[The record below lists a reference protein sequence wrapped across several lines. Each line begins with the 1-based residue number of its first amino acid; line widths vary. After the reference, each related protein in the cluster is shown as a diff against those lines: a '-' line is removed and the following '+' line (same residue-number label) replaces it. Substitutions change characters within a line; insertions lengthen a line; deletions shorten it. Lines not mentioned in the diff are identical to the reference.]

1 MKKAVFLDRD
11 GTINIDEHGY
21 ISKPEDF
28 VLYPYAAEAISILN
42 KLDCHIFVI
51 SNQSGIAR
59 GYYSFEELEEIHQK
73 MLSELEGSGAQITE
87 IFISPYH
94 KDGKVE
100 PYNIEH
106 EDRKPGLG
114 LFKQALQKH
123 SFSIKNSFM
132 IGDKYSDIAFGRK
145 AGLITIL
152 VRSGEGN
159 EEFLQHRNSRQY
171 KPHYVAKDLL
181 SAAKLIERMENQ

>member
-11 GTINIDEHGY
+11 GTINIDEQGY

-28 VLYPYAAEAISILN
+28 VLFHYTAEAISLLN
-42 KLDCHIFVI
+42 KLDYNIFVI

-59 GYYSFEELEEIHQK
+59 GYYSFEDLEKIHQK
-73 MLSELEGSGAQITE
+73 MLLELERSGAQITD

-94 KDGKVE
+94 EDGKVE
-100 PYNIEH
+100 PYNVEH

-114 LFKQALQKH
+114 LFKH

-159 EEFLQHRNSRQY
+159 EEFMQHRNSRQY